1 MNGSKKSIRTDY
13 LHPDAP
19 LGDFYTYP
27 PTQPNFEQIIQNR
40 SQFPADRDTLVEVIQ
55 EQYQGLTLYEETKT
69 ALEKLS
75 SPNCFT
81 LTTGH
86 QLVFLGG
93 PLFTTYKV
101 LHTIKLAEKLSQQYP
116 DKSFV
121 PIFWIHTEDHD
132 FEEINHY
139 YPSFEEKREYK
150 GNFSGKVGQHA
161 IEKEI
166 ASLLPEHFPAALT
179 APYAAG
185 NLWTEA
191 YRAFMHKLFGP
202 KGVLMLDPDDPRLKR
217 QFIPTIRKELHKHIS
232 QACVERTS
240 TQLLDLGYSPQVSPR
255 EINLFYMEGPYRN
268 RIIEEG
274 GIYKVVDTPLTW
286 EKETFLKL
294 IEEHPEYI
302 SPNVCLRPL
311 YQETILPNLAYIGGW
326 GELSYWL
333 QLKGLFVEAGVHFPL
348 VLPRMSLTLFREE
361 EARNWSSFG
370 LSPEDIDRPLIDI
383 QRKLALTYWRPE
395 EFKSHLESLKKG
407 YADLQNYVAQFSATL
422 PRSVDSQLTKNKR
435 FFTRLEKKIQKV
447 IIHSHSEFEKIA
459 QLKDSIQPER
469 HRQERILSLAAFP
482 GYDLPQLI
490 DQLYEQCEP
499 LNYTPSFYTL
509 ST

>member
-19 LGDFYTYP
+19 LGDFYSYP
-27 PTQPNFEQIIQNR
+27 PNQPDFERIIQNR
-40 SQFPADRDTLVEVIQ
+40 SQYPADRDTLVEVIQ
-55 EQYQGLTLYEETKT
+55 AQYEGLPLYEETKQ
-69 ALEKLS
+69 ALKKLA
-75 SPNCFT
+75 SPTCFT
-81 LTTGH
+81 VTTGH

-101 LHTIKLAEKLSQQYP
+101 LHTIKLAEELSRQYP

-139 YPSFEEKREYK
+139 YPSFEEKRVYE
-150 GNFSGKVGQHA
+150 GHFEGKVGQHL
-161 IEKEI
+161 IEESI
-166 ASLLPEHFPAALT
+166 ASLLPTHFSSKLT
-179 APYAAG
+179 ASYSPENSWAD
-185 NLWTEA
+185 A
-191 YRAFMHKLFGP
+191 YRAFMHQLFGP
-202 KGVLMLDPDDPRLKR
+202 KGVLMLDADDPRLKR
-217 QFIPTIRKELHKHIS
+217 QFIPTIRKELMEHIS
-232 QACVERTS
+232 QDRVSRTS
-240 TQLLDLGYSPQVSPR
+240 NQLLDLGYHPQVTPR

-268 RIIEEG
+268 RIVEEEG
-274 GIYKVVDTPLTW
+274 VFKVVDTSLSW
-286 EKETFLKL
+286 EKEDFLQL
-294 IEEHPEYI
+294 LEEHPERI

-333 QLKGLFVEAGVHFPL
+333 QLKELFAAAAVHFPL

-361 EARNWSSFG
+361 EARKWNALG

-383 QRKLALTYWRPE
+383 HRKLTHTYWKRE
-395 EFKSHLESLKKG
+395 ELQSHLDSLKKG
-407 YADLQNYVAQFSATL
+407 YADLQHYVEQFSATL

-447 IIHSHSEFEKIA
+447 IIHSHSEFEKIT
-459 QLKDSIQPER
+459 QLKETIQPDR
-469 HRQERILSLAAFP
+469 RRQERILSLASFP

-490 DQLYEQCEP
+490 DQLYEHCEP